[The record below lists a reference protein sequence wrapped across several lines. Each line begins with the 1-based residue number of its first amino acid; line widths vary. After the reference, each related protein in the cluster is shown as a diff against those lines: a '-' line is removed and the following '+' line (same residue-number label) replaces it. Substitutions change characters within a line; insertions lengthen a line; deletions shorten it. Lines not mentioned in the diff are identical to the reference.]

1 MTVAF
6 DAVST
11 GKTRSSSS
19 AKPVAKL
26 RRRRLRWLLWL
37 LPLVIAAV
45 GAALLVRQRG
55 APPVTV
61 STTTVQRGHV
71 RDFVTSVAA
80 GRVSARKEITMRAE
94 IAGKVQTVH
103 KRRGDTVRAGEPLIT
118 YDADELRDRLRIATA
133 AVNVA
138 RAQVLQAEQT
148 AANVE
153 TNLARARR
161 LHETGTIPQ
170 AQLDDL
176 DGQQK
181 TAARSIEAARAAV
194 FQAGA
199 NVELARTALTKTVVV
214 APFAAT
220 VLTTTIEEGEV
231 TAPAAPI
238 IQLADTTELH
248 VDAEIDEADLG
259 RVKLGMPADVVLDAL
274 PGERIRGVV
283 RELAPSVT
291 RDNRGDR
298 SVAFEVALPRDER
311 LRVGMSADVDVIVDV
326 RESAL
331 FVAPNAVQG
340 RGAERAVFVVSSG
353 RAHRRVVDVGI
364 STWEAVEIRKGL
376 AEGDVVV
383 ASLSSSQLTDGA
395 AVKPAR

>member
-1 MTVAF
+1 LVWGIALAAVVVGMTV
-6 DAVST
+6 
-11 GKTRSSSS
+11 
-19 AKPVAKL
+19 
-26 RRRRLRWLLWL
+26 
-37 LPLVIAAV
+37 
-45 GAALLVRQRG
+45 LVRHRAA
-55 APPVTV
+55 APVPV
-61 STTTVQRGHV
+61 STTTVQRGRV

-80 GRVSARKEITMRAE
+80 GRVAARKEVTLRAE
-94 IAGKVQTVH
+94 IAGKVLKLH
-103 KRRGDTVRAGEPLIT
+103 KRRGDVVQAGEPLLT
-118 YDADELRDRLRIATA
+118 YDAEELRDRLRVASA

-138 RAQVLQAEQT
+138 RAQVLQVEQN

-153 TNLARARR
+153 INLARARR
-161 LHETGTIPQ
+161 LRETGSIPQ

-181 TAARSIEAARAAV
+181 AAVRSIEAARAAL

-199 NVELARTALTKTVVV
+199 NVELSRTALTKTVVL
-214 APFAAT
+214 APFAGT
-220 VLTTTIEEGEV
+220 VLSTTIEEGEV
-231 TAPAAPI
+231 TAPATPI

-326 RESAL
+326 RDNAL

-340 RGAERAVFVVSSG
+340 RGAERAVFVVVAG

-364 STWEAVEIRKGL
+364 STWEAVEIRGGL

-395 AVKPAR
+395 AVEPTR